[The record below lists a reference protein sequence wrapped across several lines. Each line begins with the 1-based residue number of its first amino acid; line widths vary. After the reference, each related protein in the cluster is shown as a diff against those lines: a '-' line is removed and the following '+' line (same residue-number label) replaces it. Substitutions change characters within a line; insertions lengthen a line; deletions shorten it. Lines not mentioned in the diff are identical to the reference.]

1 MGPFAVSAVPLAVTL
16 VLVAGSGCAGREVA
30 IAAVPARPLRAA
42 TLEEVLAAHD
52 AYCNGMD
59 TLSASGDLDIRDHRA
74 GKARKLGVR
83 LVAARGGRL
92 YLKASVAMIT
102 AIEVS
107 SDGRE
112 FWFQVPS
119 RKTVWTGRADASHG
133 AEDDKAP
140 YYALRPADVAAA
152 LLPEPIAPGPDE
164 TLLLE
169 GDREAFT
176 LTVAASP
183 RGPVRRAVA
192 LDRDRL
198 RPLRSRQYDAHGD
211 IVSEFVYGETDGET
225 GHGEARPAPA
235 HRVAVN
241 RPREG
246 YEAVF
251 TFDKADANVAIAA
264 RAFGP
269 RTPAGY
275 TVVEVAP

>member
-1 MGPFAVSAVPLAVTL
+1 MASMHPLVVTL
-16 VLVAGSGCAGREVA
+16 ALVAGSGCASRQVT
-30 IAAVPARPLRAA
+30 ISAVPARPLRAA

-52 AYCNGMD
+52 AYCKGMD
-59 TLSASGDLDIRDHRA
+59 TLSASGDLDVRDFRA

-83 LVAARGGRL
+83 LVAARGGKL

-107 SDGRE
+107 SDGQQ

-119 RKTVWTGRADASHG
+119 RKTVWTGRADASHE
-133 AEDDKAP
+133 AADDQAP
-140 YYALRPADVAAA
+140 YYALKPADVAAA
-152 LLPEPIAPGPDE
+152 LLPEPIAPGPEE

-169 GDREAFT
+169 GDRDAFT
-176 LTVAASP
+176 LTVAAAP
-183 RGPVRRAVA
+183 RGPVRRVVA
-192 LDRDRL
+192 LDREAL
-198 RPLRSRQYDAHGD
+198 RPLRSRQYDGRGD
-211 IVSEFVYGETDGET
+211 IVSDFVYGEP
-225 GHGEARPAPA
+225 GHVAAPA
-235 HRVAVN
+235 RRVAVS

-251 TFDKADANVAIAA
+251 TFDKADANVPVPE
-264 RAFGP
+264 RAFGA

>member
-1 MGPFAVSAVPLAVTL
+1 MLTRLPRVASMIPLVVTL
-16 VLVAGSGCAGREVA
+16 ALVAGSGCAGRQVT
-30 IAAVPARPLRAA
+30 ISAVPARPLRAA

-52 AYCNGMD
+52 AYCKGMD
-59 TLSASGDLDIRDHRA
+59 TLSASGDLDVRDLRA

-83 LVAARGGRL
+83 LVATRGGKL

-107 SDGRE
+107 SDGAQ

-119 RKTVWTGRADASHG
+119 RKTVWTGRADASHL
-133 AEDDKAP
+133 AEGDQAP
-140 YYALRPADVAAA
+140 YYALKPADVAAA

-164 TLLLE
+164 TLLLD
-169 GDREAFT
+169 GDRDAFT
-176 LTVAASP
+176 LTVAAAP
-183 RGPVRRAVA
+183 RGPVRRVVA
-192 LDRDRL
+192 LDRDAL
-198 RPLRSRQYDAHGD
+198 RPLRSRQYDARGD
-211 IVSEFVYGETDGET
+211 IVSEFLYGETG
-225 GHGEARPAPA
+225 RVPA

-251 TFDKADANVAIAA
+251 TFDKADANVPVPE